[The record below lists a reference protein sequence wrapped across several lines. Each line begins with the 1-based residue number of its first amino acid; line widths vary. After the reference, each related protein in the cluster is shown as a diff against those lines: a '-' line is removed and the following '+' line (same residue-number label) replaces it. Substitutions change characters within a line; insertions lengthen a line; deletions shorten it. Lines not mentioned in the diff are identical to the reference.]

1 MKRFSKIKAID
12 VFRRFMKEEDGIAL
26 SEYLVVL
33 GLMIG
38 GVIVAVTLFGTN
50 LGIAWDNWADWIV
63 TLDDGVV
70 ALMTP

>member
-1 MKRFSKIKAID
+1 MNTFKKIKTAE

-33 GLMIG
+33 GPMIG

-50 LGIAWDNWADWIV
+50 LGIAWDNWAD
-63 TLDDGVV
+63 
-70 ALMTP
+70 